1 MHKIKI
7 TAIRKADYKDLQQK
21 YENPIQHACDIQEGQ
36 VFIAN
41 GWQRPEGMCESAW
54 ESISPFV
61 MKTNPFELDFD
72 SYILQ
77 SEPKQQENGKLW
89 QTAIGLQ
96 QVDGLTPSKY
106 LYETA
111 KK

>member
-1 MHKIKI
+1 MPKS
-7 TAIRKADYKDLQQK
+7 Q
-21 YENPIQHACDIQEGQ
+21 
-36 VFIAN
+36 
-41 GWQRPEGMCESAW
+41 
-54 ESISPFV
+54 
-61 MKTNPFELDFD
+61 NPFEIDFD

-77 SEPKQQENGKLW
+77 SEPSMQEKDKLW

-111 KK
+111 KRNIDGESVFYVNADMIYQTLDYDLSQEKNI

>member
-1 MHKIKI
+1 
-7 TAIRKADYKDLQQK
+7 
-21 YENPIQHACDIQEGQ
+21 
-36 VFIAN
+36 
-41 GWQRPEGMCESAW
+41 
-54 ESISPFV
+54 
-61 MKTNPFELDFD
+61 MKGNKLNPFEIDFD

-77 SEPKQQENGKLW
+77 SEPEKQENGKLW

-96 QVDGLTPSKY
+96 QVDGLTPYKY

>member
-41 GWQRPEGMCESAW
+41 GWRM
-54 ESISPFV
+54 
-61 MKTNPFELDFD
+61 
-72 SYILQ
+72 YITDRIVVIK
-77 SEPKQQENGKLW
+77 E
-89 QTAIGLQ
+89 
-96 QVDGLTPSKY
+96 
-106 LYETA
+106 
-111 KK
+111 

>member
-1 MHKIKI
+1 M
-7 TAIRKADYKDLQQK
+7 QK
-21 YENPIQHACDIQEGQ
+21 EQ
-36 VFIAN
+36 
-41 GWQRPEGMCESAW
+41 
-54 ESISPFV
+54 
-61 MKTNPFELDFD
+61 NPFEIDFD

-77 SEPKQQENGKLW
+77 SEPSKQERGKLW

-111 KK
+111 KRNIDGDITIEEAKKLILSYYESKVCRCIWKKFCDILQMLVNN